1 MSNSTSYDYGLLD
14 TDLTNT
20 FPTFAPTGLAGFNS
34 NYSGLMPGGSFSS
47 FGSGFDLNQ
56 ISKLDPGAQMLAIS
70 AFNNNPKRQAEVIMG
85 LLPELEAYQD
95 RRAEKA
101 QKLGLQS
108 NLWGAAIKSISDL
121 PKTIA
126 ESAAR
131 VREGRLA
138 GQQAILNQ
146 AQRPYNISG
155 FNMPYTSYRI

>member
-1 MSNSTSYDYGLLD
+1 MSESTPYNFGLLD

-20 FPTFAPTGLAGFNS
+20 FPTYAPRGLAGFNS
-34 NYSGLMPGGSFSS
+34 NYSGLMPGGSSSS
-47 FGSGFDLNQ
+47 FGTGLDWNQ
-56 ISKLDPGAQMLAIS
+56 ISNLSPMGQAFAVNAYMNDPE
-70 AFNNNPKRQAEVIMG
+70 RQFGTFMRY
-85 LLPELEAYQD
+85 LPQLEKVFD

-101 QKLGLQS
+101 QQLGLQS